1 MKSIMLLRKN
11 WETFSDTIS
20 YGKEGLHKK
29 ITLKKAFS
37 KEGGKQILNYLSL
50 KEWDTFFL
58 RSLTLFVFCL
68 TFPFLFLFLYFL
80 QHFILFYKVTCV
92 CVVPLIRL

>member
-50 KEWDTFFL
+50 KEWDTFFFEESDIVCL
-58 RSLTLFVFCL
+58 LSHISFFVSVSILLTAFY
-68 TFPFLFLFLYFL
+68 P
-80 QHFILFYKVTCV
+80 IL
-92 CVVPLIRL
+92 